1 LVLADHEE
9 TLSSWLDRHGVVR
22 GWMIAPPLAAAGVDL
37 AWCERAAG
45 VLAGPLLRVVG
56 HFRGWI
62 AAPADVGVDGVS
74 APSASASAPGASGRG

>member
-1 LVLADHEE
+1 VTSADALLAAYDKQM
-9 TLSSWLDRHGVVR
+9 R
-22 GWMIAPPLAAAGVDL
+22 GAPPSPPAGVRY
-37 AWCERAAG
+37 ERD
-45 VLAGPLLRVVG
+45 GPLLRVVG